1 MIVDFPD
8 PLCPTSATFDPE
20 FTTKLILSKTLFF
33 LLYAKL
39 TALKVIFGGL
49 FFTIFKLGA
58 EDVGSIDLIAVEEI
72 KGMGIFGKAWSNIKL
87 LVYRFLMEED

>member
-1 MIVDFPD
+1 MAKF
-8 PLCPTSATFDPE
+8 TEKTFW
-20 FTTKLILSKTLFF
+20 KTRNFEKKYIFFSLFF

-58 EDVGSIDLIAVEEI
+58 DDKLKTFGV
-72 KGMGIFGKAWSNIKL
+72 IFNC
-87 LVYRFLMEED
+87 V